1 MSDTKFRA
9 RLAAI
14 EDLSDEVR
22 SFRFETGAAAPFAG
36 ASAGA
41 HIDVHLGDGLIK
53 QYSLWT
59 WDSDGKSGTVAVKRE
74 DDGKGGSK
82 AMHAL
87 TVGQEIDLAGPR
99 NNFPLEEAAAHSI
112 LLAGG
117 IGATPIYAMAAR
129 LADIGASA
137 DVYYMARSKA
147 HAAFQEKFEALDLG
161 DAVHCRQ
168 DDVDG
173 FLDLDAVM
181 RDAKPGSHVYI
192 CGPGAMLDA
201 ALAAAER
208 HLPKDQIHFERFA
221 ADPSIVAAPGDSFT
235 VELAQSGQSFEVP
248 ANKTI
253 LEVFQENQVPADF
266 GCSEGVCGTC
276 ITDVLEGD
284 IDHRDQILTDDER
297 ADGDIMCICVS
308 RAKGGK
314 LVLDM

>member
-1 MSDTKFRA
+1 MSDKTFRA

-22 SFRFETGAAAPFAG
+22 SFRFEALTGAPFAD
-36 ASAGA
+36 ATPGA
-41 HIDVHLGDGLIK
+41 HVDVHLGDGLIK

-59 WDSDGKSGTVAVKRE
+59 WDSDGMSGTVAVKRE

-87 TVGQEIDLAGPR
+87 TVGREVDLAGPR
-99 NNFPLEEAAAHSI
+99 NNFPLDESAPHSI

-129 LADIGASA
+129 LAEKGASVE
-137 DVYYMARSKA
+137 VYYMARSRD
-147 HAAFQEKFEALDLG
+147 HAAFQEKFEALGLG
-161 DAVHCRQ
+161 DAVRCRH
-168 DDVDG
+168 DDTDG

-181 RDAKPGSHVYI
+181 REAKPGSHVYI

-201 ALAAAER
+201 ALAAGER
-208 HLPKDQIHFERFA
+208 HLPKEQVHFERFS
-221 ADPSIVAAPGDSFT
+221 ADPKMLAAPGDTFI
-235 VELAQSGQSFEVP
+235 VELAQSGQSFEIP
-248 ANKTI
+248 ADKTI
-253 LEVFQENQVPADF
+253 LEVFQANAVPADF

-276 ITDVLEGD
+276 ITDVLEGE